1 MPCAKETLNKRMN
14 DQSTTNTHWIL
25 SVSPLH
31 SFNQKANSSYM
42 IVMQRVT
49 IWGKKSP
56 NKRSNCIDSN
66 KKLLKIMAANYCA
79 PAVCQALQVLPV
91 CFCSLITDAHPD
103 TLWDLL
109 SKDTVTRLSVHRVAC
124 APLDL
129 GLRPDGVPPLSEAY
143 GIQGERR
150 NKSCKVI
157 LSLTSSS

>member
-1 MPCAKETLNKRMN
+1 
-14 DQSTTNTHWIL
+14 
-25 SVSPLH
+25 
-31 SFNQKANSSYM
+31 
-42 IVMQRVT
+42 
-49 IWGKKSP
+49 
-56 NKRSNCIDSN
+56 
-66 KKLLKIMAANYCA
+66 MAANYCA

-109 SKDTVTRLSVHRVAC
+109 SKDTVTRLSIHRVSC
-124 APLDL
+124 PPLDL